1 MIKGFGVSVREGGV
15 LSLTKGWAPTFV
27 GYSIQGLGK
36 FGLYEIFK
44 LYYSKWLGEVSNLS
58 HIVTI
63 YILSIIAG
71 DKLSVANNYLFGG
84 LSQC

>member
-1 MIKGFGVSVREGGV
+1 MIKGFGVSVKEGGV
-15 LSLTKGWAPTFV
+15 FSLTRGWAPTFI

-44 LYYSKWLGEVSNLS
+44 LYYSQLLGEVSDNAIILIIGI
-58 HIVTI
+58 IVIT
-63 YILSIIAG
+63 G
-71 DKLSVANNYLFGG
+71 DKLQMENNHLFSC